1 MKYSEIVTLT
11 EDQLQDR
18 LVDLKKEQFNLRFKK
33 ASGQLEATSE
43 IRRVRR
49 GIAKLKTHL
58 NKLRKA
64 TSK

>member
-18 LVDLKKEQFNLRFKK
+18 LVSLKKDQYNLRFQKV
-33 ASGQLEATSE
+33 SGQLEKTGE
-43 IRRVRR
+43 IRTTRR
-49 GIAKLKTHL
+49 GIARVKTQL

-64 TSK
+64 SAK

>member
-11 EDQLQDR
+11 EDQLLDR
-18 LVDLKKEQFNLRFKK
+18 LVDLKKEQFNLRFQKV
-33 ASGQLEATSE
+33 SGQLEATGE

-49 GIAKLKTHL
+49 GIARIKTHL

-64 TSK
+64 NDK